1 MFQIRKG
8 VHQGCI
14 LSPCLFN
21 LNEEYIMQN
30 AGLDETHAG
39 NKIAGRNV
47 NNVRYADDNTLK
59 AEIRDIMLPRK
70 VHPVKAMD
78 SPVVIY
84 GCNSWTMK
92 KAEHR
97 RIDAFER
104 WCCRRL
110 WRVPWTARRSNQ
122 PILKK
127 ISPENINWKD

>member
-1 MFQIRKG
+1 
-8 VHQGCI
+8 
-14 LSPCLFN
+14 
-21 LNEEYIMQN
+21 MQN

-127 ISPENINWKD
+127 ISPEY